1 MATNQGRQEGKATI
15 MRGADGE
22 IYFIRDEVLQS
33 CRVPDDLAKEIEQTL
48 GGQEVQGFSL
58 DTSQP
63 LDPIGVVQGNVGAL
77 VRGQRAPP
85 ARRCAPAGLPGAADR
100 VRRAVTGLLRLGDP
114 FLIRRQYCAPGLPR
128 AATIQDRRAPVVVPP
143 VCALVVRRE
152 RHVQLRAPRGPVG
165 NVCVPA
171 APIRAAMRVIWRC
184 MPRRKVA

>member
-63 LDPIGVVQGNVGAL
+63 LDPIGVVQGNVGAS
-77 VRGQRAPP
+77 GQG
-85 ARRCAPAGLPGAADR
+85 ARSSSTTMCPGWI
-100 VRRAVTGLLRLGDP
+100 TWGG
-114 FLIRRQYCAPGLPR
+114 
-128 AATIQDRRAPVVVPP
+128 
-143 VCALVVRRE
+143 
-152 RHVQLRAPRGPVG
+152 
-165 NVCVPA
+165 
-171 APIRAAMRVIWRC
+171 
-184 MPRRKVA
+184 